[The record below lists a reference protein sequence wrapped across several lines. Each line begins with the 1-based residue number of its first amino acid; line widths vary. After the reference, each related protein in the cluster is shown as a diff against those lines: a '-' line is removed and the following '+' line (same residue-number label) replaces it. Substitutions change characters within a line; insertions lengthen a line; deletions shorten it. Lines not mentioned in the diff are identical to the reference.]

1 MKEYFAFQKISHTMM
16 RNNIIPGKGS
26 CNFFLTVLF
35 LFLALI
41 GNATNYYVSNSGSDS
56 NPGTSESLPW
66 KSLDKVN
73 AFTFSPGD
81 QILFKR
87 GDKWSGS
94 IVVSTFWTV
103 ENPIIFG
110 AYGTG
115 EKPIIKGTTEL
126 SGWTHYSGNIYKAT
140 VPRRVN
146 QVFVDDIKMQMPRTA
161 GYYTATAVSSQTVFR
176 SDNLIGTDWTGSNII
191 IHGVL
196 WSYES
201 IKVISCNPA
210 TGEITLEHAPE
221 YAIAAGKEFFMTN
234 HISLLTSAGEWIYNE
249 ASNTVYLW
257 TKNGDFPGNYIVEAS
272 SISKGFS
279 GNNVSNIT
287 IKDLDIQRFYDDGIE
302 FVGTSCANN
311 VVDNCDFSD
320 NYACGVDFMGDKVGG
335 MFPGKH
341 GNPTISNCTVKHSN
355 NSGIRVYGTGGSIN
369 NNLVQS
375 IALPEDLSIL
385 GYTQAMET
393 GIGINVR
400 GTGLNIKN
408 NEIYDTGYNGINYV
422 GGGIVVEKNIVKRSC
437 KVLTDGGGIYT
448 YSGVVGN
455 TSYIKDNIISD
466 IGVDDSDAHGIYLDA
481 SSESVSVT
489 GNTVFNCS
497 HIGIFTSSCR
507 NILLTGNTSYNNRI
521 QYQIA
526 KLTDITMIN
535 NIVSNNIFCA
545 LTDEQYTIKAAR
557 SFTDLGLTL
566 DGNFYANPRT
576 FMSLLIENVQIS
588 LGELQ
593 EQGQELTGKELP
605 GLLNYYENVSLLSPN
620 LIENGT
626 FDSDVSNWSID
637 VAWDNTQLGNG
648 CLRSEIPV
656 GKTYSFAQTKGYT
669 LEPTKVIKFSF
680 DVISPNT
687 TRGVNQ
693 CANAPQ
699 VGLFGAIMSDKTK
712 RHYEQYFTVTE
723 SFSSSIAFRMYG
735 DPGTVAYFDNV
746 EMYEVDADPI
756 APTDKCKLFV
766 NETTEPKVIDFKGMS
781 YTGLDGTPITE
792 SVTLQPFSSKILVK
806 SDGNSDV
813 PDSTKPI
820 QTHSIE
826 LENGWNIFS
835 SYLNP
840 VDINIDVVLKI
851 LQNNNQLIEVLDENG
866 NSFRKNGNEWN
877 NNIGE
882 IHGEEGYK
890 IKVNSSSLLQIEGYS
905 ITLPLNIELDEGWNI
920 ISFPYNGSVNA
931 MEVIKPLIDAKI
943 LEKVQDEKGNSI
955 ENWGNLAGWINNIG
969 NFNAGEGY
977 LVQVNDNGVLPI
989 YEYYKK
995 SAVSLIKEPE
1005 PIYFH
1010 VAYEG
1015 NGYGHMNINIIG
1027 LNESNFRAGDEIATY
1042 DGGICVGAVKLSE
1055 TNLKNNFVSVHAS
1068 ISDENSIDGF
1078 REGKPIELR
1087 IWNAAKKEE
1096 VAYLL
1101 NVISGE
1107 LVYQKQGSVFVQLG
1121 EKKKVDEINNAA
1133 LVNIFPNP
1141 ASTKVIIR
1149 FSSQPATG
1157 TRIILMDITG
1167 KQLINQLAN
1176 TNNVFYV
1183 ENQPPGVYLVRIES
1197 GGGFLVKKLIIQ

>member
-1 MKEYFAFQKISHTMM
+1 M
-16 RNNIIPGKGS
+16 
-26 CNFFLTVLF
+26 
-35 LFLALI
+35 
-41 GNATNYYVSNSGSDS
+41 NSGS
-56 NPGTSESLPW
+56 
-66 KSLDKVN
+66 
-73 AFTFSPGD
+73 
-81 QILFKR
+81 
-87 GDKWSGS
+87 SGS
-94 IVVSTFWTV
+94 
-103 ENPIIFG
+103 PIIYG
-110 AYGTG
+110 AYGAG
-115 EKPIIKGTTEL
+115 AKPIIKGTTEL
-126 SGWTHYSGNIYKAT
+126 TGWTHYSGNIYKAT

-146 QVFVDDIKMQMPRTA
+146 QVFVDDDKMQMPRTA
-161 GYYTATAVSSQTVFR
+161 GYYTATAVTNLTVFR
-176 SDNLIGTDWTGSNII
+176 SDDLIGTDWTGSNMI
-191 IHGVL
+191 IHGVH

-201 IKVISCNPA
+201 IKVIACNPA

-221 YAIAAGKEFFMTN
+221 YAIAVGTQFFVTN

-249 ASNTVYLW
+249 TTNTVYLW
-257 TKNGDFPGNYIVEAS
+257 TKNGDFPGNYTVEVS
-272 SISKGFS
+272 SVSKGFA

-287 IKDLDIQRFYDDGIE
+287 IKDLNIQRFYDDGIE

-320 NYACGVDFMGDKVGG
+320 NYACGVDFMGDKAGG
-335 MFPGKH
+335 IFPGKH
-341 GNPTISNCTVKHSN
+341 GNPTISNCKVEHSN
-355 NSGIRVYGTGGSIN
+355 NSGIRVNGIGGSVN
-369 NNLVQS
+369 NNLVQNV
-375 IALPEDLSIL
+375 ALPEDIGIW

-393 GIGINVR
+393 GIGINAR

-437 KVLTDGGGIYT
+437 QVLDTDGGGIYT
-448 YSGVVGN
+448 YGGVVGN

-466 IGVDDSDAHGIYLDA
+466 IGVGDSDAHGIFLDA
-481 SSESVSVT
+481 DAESISVT

-507 NILLTGNTSYNNRI
+507 NILVTGNTSYNNRT

-526 KLTDITMIN
+526 KLLGITMIN

-637 VAWDNTQLGNG
+637 VAWDNTQLDNG

-656 GKTYSFAQTKGYT
+656 GKTYSFAQTKRYT

-735 DPGTVAYFDNV
+735 DPGTVTYFDNV

-813 PDSTKPI
+813 PDTTKPI
-820 QTHSIE
+820 VT
-826 LENGWNIFS
+826 
-835 SYLNP
+835 
-840 VDINIDVVLKI
+840 
-851 LQNNNQLIEVLDENG
+851 
-866 NSFRKNGNEWN
+866 SFVIPTE
-877 NNIGE
+877 
-882 IHGEEGYK
+882 
-890 IKVNSSSLLQIEGYS
+890 SSSLTVPINAFSASDNTGVTGYLLTETLTVPSSTNDNWTSSAPNSYTFATEGSKTVYAWAKDAAGNVS
-905 ITLPLNIELDEGWNI
+905 TSLSAQVVITLPATTANTLGNT
-920 ISFPYNGSVNA
+920 
-931 MEVIKPLIDAKI
+931 EVYTDY
-943 LEKVQDEKGNSI
+943 ST
-955 ENWGNLAGWINNIG
+955 
-969 NFNAGEGY
+969 
-977 LVQVNDNGVLPI
+977 
-989 YEYYKK
+989 
-995 SAVSLIKEPE
+995 
-1005 PIYFH
+1005 
-1010 VAYEG
+1010 VA
-1015 NGYGHMNINIIG
+1015 NR
-1027 LNESNFRAGDEIATY
+1027 RAIPVTFGD
-1042 DGGICVGAVKLSE
+1042 DGTI
-1055 TNLKNNFVSVHAS
+1055 TS
-1068 ISDENSIDGF
+1068 ISIYHNGGTEMF
-1078 REGKPIELR
+1078 C
-1087 IWNAAKKEE
+1087 
-1096 VAYLL
+1096 
-1101 NVISGE
+1101 
-1107 LVYQKQGSVFVQLG
+1107 LG
-1121 EKKKVDEINNAA
+1121 YIQTSPVHRHRYWA
-1133 LVNIFPNP
+1133 
-1141 ASTKVIIR
+1141 
-1149 FSSQPATG
+1149 Q
-1157 TRIILMDITG
+1157 
-1167 KQLINQLAN
+1167 
-1176 TNNVFYV
+1176 
-1183 ENQPPGVYLVRIES
+1183 QPPQQSIRHPDGRRYHWE
-1197 GGGFLVKKLIIQ
+1197 IQLL